1 MKTELVMCVCLW
13 SLSLKVF
20 FLLMIW
26 AMKTVR
32 LFAYSQTVCMFGHHS
47 LFSDL
52 SYENRQAICMFF
64 NRKLYAFLMIF
75 LLK

>member
-32 LFAYSQTVCMFGHHS
+32 LFAYNQTVCMFGHHS

-52 SYENRQAICMFF
+52 SYENRQAVCMFF
-64 NRKLYAFLMIF
+64 LTESCMLFL
-75 LLK
+75 